1 MFIFQIHDN
10 ILGNIK
16 FLKDVHVFFLQLRAL
31 LLSM

>member
-1 MFIFQIHDN
+1 MFIFQIHN

-31 LLSM
+31 LLSI